1 VTENRVAAGTNQNW
15 RVAPVPIAIAS
26 GAGTTANQ
34 YLPVFETSAL
44 SACAHRRDFYF
55 KAGDYVL
62 ALKEFRR
69 RPEKKPKRLSQT
81 RFMADRTREGDREFT
96 EPDYPPNR

>member
-15 RVAPVPIAIAS
+15 TVAPVPIAIAS

-69 RPEKKPKRLSQT
+69 RPEKRPKRL
-81 RFMADRTREGDREFT
+81 
-96 EPDYPPNR
+96 PNTLHG